1 MILILAMRELGAVFR
16 EARRIEREML
26 RRSRSRRDRP

>member
-1 MILILAMRELGAVFR
+1 MILIIAMRELGAVWR
-16 EARRIEREML
+16 GARRMEREML